1 MFIPYWIDLCHLKL
15 RKIFP
20 RSTRGIANVK
30 SSHVL
35 PVGFFFLFYVI
46 ICTTELGLGILIRH
60 DAMRQ
65 TLFHFACMLL
75 QLKLALSYV
84 TSLAL
89 AI

>member
-1 MFIPYWIDLCHLKL
+1 MYYIFIL
-15 RKIFP
+15 
-20 RSTRGIANVK
+20 SANTIKTTVSP
-30 SSHVL
+30 SS
-35 PVGFFFLFYVI
+35 YVI
-46 ICTTELGLGILIRH
+46 VSLDSLVLGILIRH